1 VSFPAASGTV
11 PKAFDLTLYLVI
23 GPDAVAGRA
32 VEAVTAAAVAGG
44 VTLVQLRDKT
54 APDAEVAALARR
66 LQAVLAPHALPLI
79 INDRVEVARAVG
91 AAGVH
96 LGADDRPAAEAR
108 AVLGPEAIIG
118 VSAGTFGEAD
128 LVDPAVVDYVGTGA
142 VYATATKSDAGA
154 AIGLDGLA
162 ALRRRLALPMVAIGG
177 IGLSTAAAV
186 AATGVEGIAVVSA
199 VCGAADPESAARDLR
214 AAVVRGREEARRRDG
229 AA

>member
-1 VSFPAASGTV
+1 MARD
-11 PKAFDLTLYLVI
+11 FDLTLYLVI
-23 GPDAVAGRA
+23 GPEDVPGRE
-32 VEAVTAAAVAGG
+32 VEAVAAAAVAGG

-54 APDAEVAALARR
+54 APDAELVELAQR
-66 LQAVLAPHALPLI
+66 LQEILAPRDLPLI
-79 INDRVEVARAVG
+79 INDRIEVALNVG

-96 LGADDRPAAEAR
+96 LGIDDRPATEAR
-108 AVLGPEAIIG
+108 EVLGPEAIIG
-118 VSAGTFGEAD
+118 VSAGTFEEAD

-142 VYATATKSDAGA
+142 VYATATKADAGA
-154 AIGLDGLA
+154 AIGLEGLA

-199 VCGAADPESAARDLR
+199 ICGAADPEAAARDLR
-214 AAVVRGREEARRRDG
+214 EAVDRGRQDARGGEG

>member
-1 VSFPAASGTV
+1 MSFPAASGTV
-11 PKAFDLTLYLVI
+11 TKAFDLTLYLVI
-23 GPDAVAGRA
+23 GPDAVAGRT
-32 VEAVTAAAVAGG
+32 VEAVAAAAVAGG

-66 LQAVLAPHALPLI
+66 LQAVLAPRALPLI
-79 INDRVEVARAVG
+79 INDRIEVARAVG

-108 AVLGPEAIIG
+108 AALGPEAIIG
-118 VSAGTFGEAD
+118 VSAGTFEEAD

-142 VYATATKSDAGA
+142 VYATATKADAGA

-177 IGLSTAAAV
+177 IGLSTAATV

-199 VCGAADPESAARDLR
+199 VCAAADPESAARDLR
-214 AAVVRGREEARRRDG
+214 AAVARGREEARRRDG